1 MKKVVGEFDVELKPI
16 EPTFMAD
23 DDNTVNRMTIDK
35 TYKGDLTASGKG
47 EMLSVITPVKG
58 SAGYVAMEIIKGTL
72 EGKRGAF
79 VVQHSGIMGPSGEV
93 LNIPI
98 IPNSGS
104 EELSGIVGSMNI
116 KLENGKH
123 FYELEYGLQDAD

>member
-1 MKKVVGEFDVELKPI
+1 MKKIMGEFDVELKPI

-35 TYKGDLTASGKG
+35 SYRGQLTATGKG
-47 EMLSVITPVKG
+47 EMLSVITAVEG
-58 SAGYVAMEIIKGTL
+58 SAGYVAMEIVKGSL
-72 EGKRGAF
+72 DGKEGAF
-79 VVQHSGIMGPSGEV
+79 VIQHSGIMGPSGES

-104 EELSGIVGSMNI
+104 GELSGIVGAMTI
-116 KLENGKH
+116 KVENGKH
-123 FYELEYGLQDAD
+123 FYELEYGLPESS